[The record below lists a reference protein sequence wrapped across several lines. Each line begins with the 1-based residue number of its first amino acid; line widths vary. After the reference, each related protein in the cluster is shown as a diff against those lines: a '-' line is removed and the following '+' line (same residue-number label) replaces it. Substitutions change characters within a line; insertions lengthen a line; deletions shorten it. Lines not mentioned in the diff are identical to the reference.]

1 MKKKGSSSS
10 WKIFCVVCFP
20 QKRNGVEVHHYKK
33 KVSRLNRSWRVE
45 ALEKSAEAT
54 RRAFKQH
61 HAILHPTEKCCVPHS
76 DFFAL
81 VYTPF
86 SEFTTHLLPS
96 VLLFQVLFCLYKPIK
111 KYFQWYFY
119 LSDLF
124 DNYLLKWNSI
134 EPAKVGRFIAIKQN
148 DLVQNIVTLLYKI
161 NTVKDLIFKSI
172 LVIKRSHNWK

>member
-1 MKKKGSSSS
+1 MESRSVR
-10 WKIFCVVCFP
+10 KIRRSHAQSIQTTSCYFAS
-20 QKRNGVEVHHYKK
+20 NGKMLCTTF
-33 KVSRLNRSWRVE
+33 R
-45 ALEKSAEAT
+45 
-54 RRAFKQH
+54 
-61 HAILHPTEKCCVPHS
+61 
-76 DFFAL
+76 FFAL

-86 SEFTTHLLPS
+86 SEFTTHLLPF

-124 DNYLLKWNSI
+124 VNYLLKWNSI

-172 LVIKRSHNWK
+172 LVIKRSQNWK